1 MSSNKIDSIYYYNN
15 PVNEL
20 YDILTL
26 HLKFKFLFKCLFQP
40 MYLELV
46 KLAVKRSN
54 LCLKMRFNEEVT
66 GLQKSVVC
74 YKEIFNGKF
83 NKIRVEYPIH

>member
-1 MSSNKIDSIYYYNN
+1 
-15 PVNEL
+15 
-20 YDILTL
+20 
-26 HLKFKFLFKCLFQP
+26 

-46 KLAVKRSN
+46 KPAVKRSN